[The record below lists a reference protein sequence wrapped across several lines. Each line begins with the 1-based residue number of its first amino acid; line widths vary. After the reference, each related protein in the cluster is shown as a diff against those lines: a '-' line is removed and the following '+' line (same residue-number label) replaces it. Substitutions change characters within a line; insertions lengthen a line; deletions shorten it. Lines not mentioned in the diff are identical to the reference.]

1 MRRPAGDFPGEKV
14 VSKTC
19 VQARQ
24 WALQRIFK
32 PSIRR
37 RFRRTDTSSESVV
50 VTALSPPCHRCVT
63 TYALDAPPHL
73 LSPGCHRAVT
83 TVSPHPNQV
92 DSSRP
97 LSPPCHH
104 AVTTVSSRTCL
115 WIWHTF
121 CHRCVTAVSPIRHH
135 TLPQLEIK
143 STHRPRR
150 RCWVRPHRVLRRAR
164 SR

>member
-50 VTALSPPCHRCVT
+50 VTALSPLRHHVRARCT
-63 TYALDAPPHL
+63 AAPPVTGV
-73 LSPGCHRAVT
+73 SPGR
-83 TVSPHPNQV
+83 
-92 DSSRP
+92 
-97 LSPPCHH
+97 HH
-104 AVTTVSSRTCL
+104 
-115 WIWHTF
+115 
-121 CHRCVTAVSPIRHH
+121 CVTAPQSSGFVAPVVTALSPRRHH
-135 TLPQLEIK
+135 CVIAHVPVDLAHVLSPLR
-143 STHRPRR
+143 HRG
-150 RCWVRPHRVLRRAR
+150 VTNTSPHTSAVGNQINSPSAP
-164 SR
+164 